1 MSIMQIVM
9 TSALLGGEPIPA
21 TYNFN
26 DADYPWNT
34 ASGSYPFAGTSFT
47 ITGSL
52 GSVSNIAINFW
63 FRPSSLSNI
72 LLSELGSPFE
82 NTGYHYS
89 MVEINSSGHLRSRI
103 WDDVGANIITS
114 TTTVTLNGWNH
125 LYLSYS
131 SGTLSMSLNND
142 TPVSTSVIRSAPP
155 TTYIGVG
162 TYDTT
167 YITTTN
173 RFIGEFSDLRI
184 STAGAGSNYSS
195 TRATYG
201 V

>member
-1 MSIMQIVM
+1 M
-9 TSALLGGEPIPA
+9 TSALLGSEPIPA

-26 DADYPWNT
+26 NADYPWD
-34 ASGSYPFAGTSFT
+34 AAFGSYPFTGSSFT

-52 GSVSNIAINFW
+52 GSVSSIAINFW
-63 FRPSSLSNI
+63 FRPSSLDKI
-72 LLSELGSPFE
+72 LLSELGQPIE

-89 MVEINSSGHLRSRI
+89 MVEINSSGNLRSRI
-103 WDDVGANIITS
+103 WDDVGTNIIIS

-125 LYLSYS
+125 LYLRYS
-131 SGTLSMSLNND
+131 AGTLSMSLNND
-142 TPVSTSVIRSAPP
+142 TLVSTSVIRSAPP

-173 RFIGEFSDLRI
+173 RFTGEFSDLRI
-184 STAGAGSNYSS
+184 NTIDLGSNYSS